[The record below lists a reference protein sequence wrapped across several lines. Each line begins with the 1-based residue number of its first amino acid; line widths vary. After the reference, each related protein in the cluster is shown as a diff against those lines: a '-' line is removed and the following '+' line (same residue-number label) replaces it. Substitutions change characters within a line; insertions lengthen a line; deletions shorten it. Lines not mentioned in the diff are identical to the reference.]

1 MRTVMVTA
9 VIVLLVLLGSLPAQT
24 TPVPSNGRSTFLV
37 TGYGATTFEKEEGRN
52 SLFETSFNP
61 IFLWKP
67 SEKFLFEG
75 ELEFEVEE
83 EGNEIGMEFGQ
94 IWYLP
99 SDYITFGFGKFL
111 SPNNMFMERLHPAW
125 INKLP
130 DMPMGL
136 SDHGPVPLLAS
147 TQIGA
152 QVRGAFPVG
161 SGRIGYA
168 FYISHG
174 PTLVAEEDTLSEPTS
189 ALNKAGYPAV
199 AEEGTEEEEEE
210 EGVPVGF
217 LDFSNVPENNSD
229 KAIGGRITFL
239 PVPQLE
245 IGYGFET
252 AKVGTPGT
260 EFADIRSLNN
270 VVDFTY
276 VNDIDPL
283 KGQVDIRGQWVWLH
297 IDRADEPPL
306 NYDNTSNGGFAQIAY
321 MPSNVDNPFFKNLEF
336 VFRFD
341 RLDLPDGAEFNP
353 KLTRYS
359 FGLNYWFTP
368 SSVLKIAYE
377 TKKEEFPNEPDVGE
391 SEETEGKFV
400 AQFSLGF

>member
-1 MRTVMVTA
+1 MKTVTVAAT
-9 VIVLLVLLGSLPAQT
+9 VVLLLALTGLQAQT
-24 TPVPSNGRSTFLV
+24 TPVPANGRTNFLL
-37 TGYGATTFEKEEGRN
+37 TGYSATTFEKEEGSN

-67 SEKFLFEG
+67 TEQFLFES
-75 ELEFEVEE
+75 EVEFEIEE
-83 EGNEIGMEFGQ
+83 EGTDIGMEFGQ
-94 IWYLP
+94 IWYIP
-99 SDYITFGFGKFL
+99 SDYIMFGFGKFL

-147 TQIGA
+147 SQIGA

-161 SGRIGYA
+161 ASRIGYA
-168 FYISHG
+168 FYVSHG
-174 PTLVAEEDTLSEPTS
+174 PTLVAEEDTLAEGTG
-189 ALNKAGYPAV
+189 ALNKAGVPHV
-199 AEEGTEEEEEE
+199 AQEGEEEE

-229 KAIGGRITFL
+229 KAIGGRVSFL

-245 IGYGFET
+245 IGYSFET
-252 AKVGTPGT
+252 ANVGTPGT
-260 EFADIRSLNN
+260 EFSDIRSLNN

-283 KGQVDIRGQWVWLH
+283 KGHLDIRGQWVWLH

-321 MPSNVDNPFFKNLEF
+321 MPSKVDNPFFKNLEF

-341 RLDLPDGAEFNP
+341 RLDLPDEAEFNP
-353 KLTRYS
+353 ELTRYS

-368 SSVLKIAYE
+368 SSVLKLAFE
-377 TKKEEFPNEPDVGE
+377 AKKEDFPNEPEVGE
-391 SEETEGKFV
+391 SEETESKFV